1 MSKSIMQTEKK
12 CYISGAEYNL
22 DQHHIVGGTANR
34 KISDK
39 WGIWCW
45 LRHDIHMDLHDR
57 NQELDYKLKIEAQQ
71 IFEKLYSHEKWMEL
85 FRRSYL

>member
-1 MSKSIMQTEKK
+1 MT
-12 CYISGAEYNL
+12 
-22 DQHHIVGGTANR
+22 GTANR

-57 NQELDYKLKIEAQQ
+57 NKELEIQLKKEAQKV
-71 IFEKLYSHEKWMEL
+71 FEKLYSHEKWMEL
-85 FRRSYL
+85 FKKSYL